1 MDSIKYSLMIFLG
14 YERILNIKVE
24 QNFYALFDSQNI
36 QYH

>member
-1 MDSIKYSLMIFLG
+1 MNSIKYLLMIFLG

-36 QYH
+36 KYY